1 MSVKIK
7 ICGMTNI
14 DNISKILFLE
24 PDYIGFIL
32 WPKSPR
38 CAIGRLNTDM
48 LSIIPPTV
56 KRAGVFVDASETEVR
71 DAISVYGLD
80 TVQLHGHEKPR
91 FCAQIKDLG
100 VEVIK
105 AFHIEN
111 EHDFD
116 TVWNYTEVVDYYLF
130 DTKTPGMGGSGQSF
144 DWQLI
149 MRQPLRTP
157 WILSGGIGPDNI
169 ADAARSGAS
178 IIDLNSRFE
187 TEPGIKD
194 YALLRDAFDKI
205 RNIQ

>member
-24 PDYIGFIL
+24 PDYLGFIL

-38 CAIGRLNTDM
+38 CVTGKLNPDM
-48 LSIIPPTV
+48 LSIIPSTV
-56 KRAGVFVDASETEVR
+56 KRVGVFVDASETEVR
-71 DAISVYGLD
+71 DAISTYGLAA
-80 TVQLHGHEKPR
+80 VQLHGHERPR

-100 VEVIK
+100 VEVFK
-105 AFHIEN
+105 AFHIEDS
-111 EHDFD
+111 HDFD
-116 TVWNYTEVVDYYLF
+116 SVWDYTEVVDYYLF
-130 DTKTPGMGGSGQSF
+130 DTKTPAMGGSGASF

-149 MRQPLRTP
+149 LRQPLRTP

-169 ADAARSGAS
+169 VDAAQSGAA
-178 IIDLNSRFE
+178 IVDINSRFE

-194 YALLRDAFDKI
+194 YDSLRAALDKV
-205 RNIQ
+205 RGL

>member
-24 PDYIGFIL
+24 PDYLGFIL
-32 WPKSPR
+32 WTKSPR
-38 CAIGRLNTDM
+38 CAIGKLNPDM

-56 KRAGVFVDASETEVR
+56 KRTGVFVDASETEVR
-71 DAISVYGLD
+71 DAIDTYGL
-80 TVQLHGHEKPR
+80 TAVQLHGHEKPR

-105 AFHIEN
+105 AFHIEDS
-111 EHDFD
+111 HDFD
-116 TVWNYTEVVDYYLF
+116 SVWDYTEVVDYYLF
-130 DTKTPGMGGSGQSF
+130 DTKTPPRGGPGCSF

-149 MRQPLRTP
+149 LRQPLRTP
-157 WILSGGIGPDNI
+157 WILSGGIGPENVRE
-169 ADAARSGAS
+169 AAQSGAA

-194 YALLRDAFDKI
+194 YDLLRQSIEGLRAE
-205 RNIQ
+205 